1 MNAAQ
6 GALMARAKNIILQ
19 PRSEWPVIDGE
30 SATVQ
35 SLYMGYIIP
44 LAAIGPLAST
54 IGVVLFGVPIPFAG
68 TLHVP
73 LVQAI
78 TSGIVRYVLAL
89 AMVYVLAMI
98 VDALAPTFGGTKNMV
113 QALKVCAYAS
123 TAGWLAGIFTI
134 IPLLGILG
142 LLGLYSLY
150 LIYLGLPVLMKVPE
164 DKALGYTITVIVCT
178 IVLLLIVGVLAARL
192 AGYSSAMP
200 TGT

>member
-35 SLYMGYIIP
+35 SLYMGYIVP
-44 LAAIGPLAST
+44 LSAIGPIAGL
-54 IGVVLFGVPIPFAG
+54 IGMSLFGVPMPFVGTIHIPFMTALTG
-68 TLHVP
+68 AV
-73 LVQAI
+73 I
-78 TSGIVRYVLAL
+78 RYVLGL
-89 AMVYVLAMI
+89 CTVYVLAMI

-123 TAGWLAGIFTI
+123 TAGWLAGIFGI
-134 IPLLGILG
+134 IPALGILA

-164 DKALGYTITVIVCT
+164 DKAMGYTITVIIAAV
-178 IVLLLIVGVLAARL
+178 VLFVVVGVIVSRL
-192 AGYSSAMP
+192 AGYSSAMS